1 MVLGSNDS
9 KNNLSQGHQP
19 GGLNSEEQQS
29 GASTIFGIYS
39 GTAQLNR
46 RESKEDSC
54 RINQNLVRENPVS
67 DSTSRES
74 RRSLEYRPWLGREL
88 ILAGG
93 LWCHGKSWCSSACQA
108 VSWRSQQYQVQAPTA
123 ARLQIRYD
131 STVAVLSLGHRAPK

>member
-74 RRSLEYRPWLGREL
+74 RRSLEYRPRLGREL

-93 LWCHGKSWCSSACQA
+93 LWCHGKS
-108 VSWRSQQYQVQAPTA
+108 
-123 ARLQIRYD
+123 
-131 STVAVLSLGHRAPK
+131 